1 MSACRLPRWQNT
13 GFDPQLDRAQRYPQA
28 LSSFPG
34 RQNIVIRRA
43 FSHAAAKT
51 CVPVKMAQANR
62 HAQKNWKNNQ
72 TLNIRGQFRIH
83 DQLLHS
89 TAFPQR

>member
-1 MSACRLPRWQNT
+1 
-13 GFDPQLDRAQRYPQA
+13 
-28 LSSFPG
+28 
-34 RQNIVIRRA
+34 
-43 FSHAAAKT
+43 
-51 CVPVKMAQANR
+51 MAQANR